1 MTENDNP
8 EEVLY
13 QVAHHELLAS
23 ALAVRLGKE
32 INPKFK
38 IGTMISHV
46 PIYPYSCHPKDM
58 MEAQIANRLRFFFP
72 DVQVRGYYPSYAKK
86 CWHEKDMMLDGK
98 KGTTVFYSRA
108 RLIILALV
116 ITCLRL

>member
-1 MTENDNP
+1 NPIFLWTNSGVALTENDNP

-72 DVQVRGYYPSYAKK
+72 DVQVRGYY
-86 CWHEKDMMLDGK
+86 
-98 KGTTVFYSRA
+98 
-108 RLIILALV
+108 
-116 ITCLRL
+116 

>member
-1 MTENDNP
+1 
-8 EEVLY
+8 
-13 QVAHHELLAS
+13 
-23 ALAVRLGKE
+23 
-32 INPKFK
+32 
-38 IGTMISHV
+38 MISHV

-86 CWHEKDMMLDGK
+86 MLARKGYDVGWQE
-98 KGTTVFYSRA
+98 GTTVFYSRA

>member
-1 MTENDNP
+1 RVVFARYKDKVTYWMTFNEINNQMDTSNPIFLWTNSGVALTENDNP

-38 IGTMISHV
+38 IGTMISH
-46 PIYPYSCHPKDM
+46 
-58 MEAQIANRLRFFFP
+58 
-72 DVQVRGYYPSYAKK
+72 
-86 CWHEKDMMLDGK
+86 
-98 KGTTVFYSRA
+98 
-108 RLIILALV
+108 
-116 ITCLRL
+116 

>member
-1 MTENDNP
+1 MHFARVVFERYKDKVTYWMTFNEINNQMDTSNPIFMDEFWGSIDENDNP

-58 MEAQIANRLRFFFP
+58 MEAQIANRLRFF
-72 DVQVRGYYPSYAKK
+72 
-86 CWHEKDMMLDGK
+86 
-98 KGTTVFYSRA
+98 SRMFK
-108 RLIILALV
+108 
-116 ITCLRL
+116 

>member
-1 MTENDNP
+1 MDDSGVALTENDNP

-46 PIYPYSCHPKDM
+46 PEFYPYSCHPKDM
-58 MEAQIANRLRFFFP
+58 MEAQIANRLRFF
-72 DVQVRGYYPSYAKK
+72 
-86 CWHEKDMMLDGK
+86 
-98 KGTTVFYSRA
+98 SRMSK
-108 RLIILALV
+108 
-116 ITCLRL
+116 

>member
-1 MTENDNP
+1 MNF
-8 EEVLY
+8 
-13 QVAHHELLAS
+13 LAS

-86 CWHEKDMMLDGK
+86 MLARKGYDVDGK

>member
-1 MTENDNP
+1 M
-8 EEVLY
+8 Y

-58 MEAQIANRLRFFFP
+58 MEAQIANRLRFFP
-72 DVQVRGYYPSYAKK
+72 DVQVRGYYQA
-86 CWHEKDMMLDGK
+86 MLK
-98 KGTTVFYSRA
+98 NVGTKR
-108 RLIILALV
+108 I
-116 ITCLRL
+116 

>member
-1 MTENDNP
+1 M
-8 EEVLY
+8 Y

-46 PIYPYSCHPKDM
+46 PIYPYSSSERYDGSTNC
-58 MEAQIANRLRFFFP
+58 ESLTFLFP
-72 DVQVRGYYPSYAKK
+72 DVQVRGYYPSYAKNV
-86 CWHEKDMMLDGK
+86 
-98 KGTTVFYSRA
+98 GTKR
-108 RLIILALV
+108 I
-116 ITCLRL
+116 

>member
-1 MTENDNP
+1 
-8 EEVLY
+8 
-13 QVAHHELLAS
+13 
-23 ALAVRLGKE
+23 VRLGKE

-86 CWHEKDMMLDGK
+86 MLAR
-98 KGTTVFYSRA
+98 KGYDVLLDT
-108 RLIILALV
+108 RLLQDYHFLSMLPQNSSIK
-116 ITCLRL
+116 R